1 MVIPRL
7 LAKQEYLETA
17 TGPSVEITG
26 REDSVQPEGVIDIE
40 PYLAAIP
47 ARDFQGLALLSG
59 APPAVAYRFGGGIFD
74 HVLYPTTR
82 PNVFLVI
89 IVQLRPDHVLGH
101 YLLDLNTEYG
111 LDSTINEEL

>member
-7 LAKQEYLETA
+7 LAKKAYLETA
-17 TGPSVEITG
+17 TGPRVEITG
-26 REDSVQPEGVIDIE
+26 REDSVHPEGVIDIE
-40 PYLAAIP
+40 PYLAVIP
-47 ARDFQGLALLSG
+47 PRDFQGAALLSG
-59 APPAVAYRFGGGIFD
+59 APPTVVYRLGEGRFD

-82 PNVFLVI
+82 RNVFLVV

-111 LDSTINEEL
+111 LDSTLNEEL